1 MRQEEDSSRE
11 MEVGEEIEASFGAML
26 LGLVTLVHN
35 VFYLLHRL
43 ETSDYHM
50 GKVKQERQFFTILAQ
65 FRLIVERMEEESV
78 WKRKFPQTRS
88 KKVTG

>member
-11 MEVGEEIEASFGAML
+11 MEVGKEIEASFGAML

-65 FRLIVERMEEESV
+65 FRLILIVKRMEEDSV
-78 WKRKFPQTRS
+78 WKSKFPQTRS
-88 KKVTG
+88 KK